1 LLTVEPTEGNKTITK
16 NSNSLSDFSQSGN
29 PLPWRDRKLQSLAV
43 AETSLLSCSLLHV
56 GKIINGCGTYLSFK
70 SCPSGHGKKLH
81 LANFCRNRMCILCS
95 WRRSLVIYH
104 QVLAIV
110 HRAKEIYKTDVPLM
124 LTLTVPNCQKE
135 DLKETVS
142 SMSEGFRR
150 LSERKQVK
158 KSVRGWFR
166 ALEVT
171 YNEASGTFHPHY
183 HVLLMVPANYFQ
195 KKYDLYIDRDDWLK
209 YWQEAM
215 RDESIS
221 QVDIRKI
228 KKKGNKN
235 QSVESLVGEVAKYA
249 TKPGSYISRDGKKY
263 KANRDAVENLYLGLK
278 GKRLYGYGGIFKE
291 VRKELKQEDVE
302 NADLVHIDGTDAS
315 PCGCKVCGS
324 ALLEE
329 LYTWRPGLSNYIFTP
344 A

>member
-1 LLTVEPTEGNKTITK
+1 
-16 NSNSLSDFSQSGN
+16 
-29 PLPWRDRKLQSLAV
+29 
-43 AETSLLSCSLLHV
+43 
-56 GKIINGCGTYLSFK
+56 
-70 SCPSGHGKKLH
+70 
-81 LANFCRNRMCILCS
+81 M
-95 WRRSLVIYH
+95 IYH

-110 HRAKEIYKTDVPLM
+110 HRAKEIYKTDIPLM

-142 SMSEGFRR
+142 SMSEAFNRMFSR
-150 LSERKQVK
+150 PAIK

-171 YNEASGTFHPHY
+171 YNKDSGTFHPHY

-228 KKKGNKN
+228 KKKGKKN

-249 TKPGSYISRDGKKY
+249 TKPGSYISKDGKKY
-263 KANRDAVENLYLGLK
+263 KANRDAVENLYFGLK

-291 VRKELKQEDVE
+291 IRKELNQEDVE